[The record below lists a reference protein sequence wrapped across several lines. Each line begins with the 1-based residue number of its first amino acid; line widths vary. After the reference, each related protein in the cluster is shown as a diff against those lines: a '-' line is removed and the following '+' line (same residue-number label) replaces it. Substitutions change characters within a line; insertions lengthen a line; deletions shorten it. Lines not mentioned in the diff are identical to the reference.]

1 MKKTFK
7 WLSIIIIIC
16 TFLLSISFL
25 LYPNVY
31 ISYPYYTQINDAY
44 NQQIYSYC
52 REKKSEY
59 TPLNKVSSAF
69 IKTLIQIEDKRFYSH
84 HGFDYARIFQS
95 AFKNLKNNNLNQGAS
110 TITQQLARTLYLNNS
125 KSFTRKINE
134 AYIAKKIEMKYTKN
148 YILELYINSVYFAH
162 NLYGISAASNYYFN
176 KTPEELNYQDACIL
190 VGIINAP
197 NIYSPFINYNLCM
210 EKMKSIAYK
219 LYSDN
224 IIDVKEY
231 YHIISTP
238 PQLYGNEEELT
249 DSFSYYYQ
257 AIKKELTKNNISL
270 SKNNTE
276 GYIID
281 TYFDRDIQNIVDT
294 SIASYKFED
303 EVAAIVMKPYSSKVL
318 ALCGGKDFSTSQF
331 NRALDAKREIGSTIK
346 PFIYYLNLINGLSPL
361 SEFTSKPTKFT
372 LEDGTIYNPKNATD
386 TYAYRKINMIEA
398 LALSDNIYA
407 VKSAFYIGSKNIANF
422 IKQFNV
428 EVDNTNITIALGNIS
443 MTPLQLIAMYNCLA
457 SEGIF
462 YQPKFVSKI
471 KKNSNEIIYNASSS
485 GKRILNEK
493 ETILLN
499 YMLQS
504 PFDAAFTSYASPT
517 MKNYQVNRQFCVKTG
532 TTSTSSYTV
541 GFNNEYT
548 VLVYVGNDNGQLRD
562 GTASK
567 RIFQNIVNKLPQE
580 NESTSF
586 YKVLSNTR
594 LIQFHNSL
602 YNLYSKKYLTYRFD

>member
-197 NIYSPFINYNLCM
+197 NIYSPFINYDLCM

>member
-1 MKKTFK
+1 MKKIFK
-7 WLSIIIIIC
+7 WFSIIIIIG
-16 TFLLSISFL
+16 TFLLTISFW

-31 ISYPYYTQINDAY
+31 ISYPYYTQINDY
-44 NQQIYSYC
+44 NSQQIYSYC
-52 REKKSEY
+52 REQKSEY
-59 TPLNKVSSAF
+59 TPLKKVSSEF

-84 HGFDYARIFQS
+84 HGFDYTRIFQS
-95 AFKNLKNNNLNQGAS
+95 VFENLKNNNLNQGAS

-162 NLYGISAASNYYFN
+162 NLYGINAASNYYFN
-176 KTPEELNYQDACIL
+176 KDPIELNYQDSCIL

-197 NIYSPFINYNLCM
+197 NIYSPFINYDLCM

-219 LYSDN
+219 LYNND

-231 YHIISTP
+231 YHIISTT
-238 PQLYGNEEELT
+238 PQLYGKEKQQT
-249 DSFSYYYQ
+249 DSFSYYFQ
-257 AIKKELTKNNISL
+257 AIKKELSKHNISL
-270 SKNNTE
+270 NKNNTE

-281 TYFDRDIQNIVDT
+281 TYFDRDIQNIVDA
-294 SIASYKFED
+294 SIAAYKFED

-318 ALCGGKDFSTSQF
+318 ALCGGKDFSKSQF
-331 NRALDAKREIGSTIK
+331 NRAIDAKREIGSTIK

-361 SEFTSKPTKFT
+361 SEFTSRPTKFT

-407 VKSAFYIGSKNIANF
+407 VKSAFYLGSENIANF

-428 EVDNTNITIALGNIS
+428 EIDNANITIALGNIS
-443 MTPLQLIAMYNCLA
+443 MTPLQLVSMYNCLA
-457 SEGIF
+457 SEGVY
-462 YQPKFVSKI
+462 YQPNFISQV
-471 KKNSNEIIYNASSS
+471 KKNSNEIIFSSS
-485 GKRILNEK
+485 SRGRQILNEK

-504 PFDAAFTSYASPT
+504 PFDNAFTSYASPT

-541 GFNNEYT
+541 GFNRDYT

-567 RIFQNIVNKLPQE
+567 RIFQSIVNKLPQE
-580 NESTSF
+580 KESTPF
-586 YKVLSNTR
+586 YKVPSNTR

-602 YNLYSKKYLTYRFD
+602 YNLFSKKYLTYRFD

>member
-197 NIYSPFINYNLCM
+197 NIYSPFINYDLCM

-471 KKNSNEIIYNASSS
+471 KKNSKEIIYNASSS